1 MHSDGLNSQHD
12 FLFFLFQALNGE
24 RIPKN
29 QKDKAHFI
37 SKYEGRKNGGI
48 PCFAEERSVE
58 RAAKVFLLA
67 QLSSILF
74 DSMNILGHRIRIS
87 DILPW
92 DRKSYLTQAIL
103 PRLSREGYI
112 HWLYWNLRTWSSSD
126 VIVIFK

>member
-1 MHSDGLNSQHD
+1 MQAHVWLLIRKTTGIVYAVYSDRLNSQHD
-12 FLFFLFQALNGE
+12 FFFFIFQALNGE

-67 QLSSILF
+67 I
-74 DSMNILGHRIRIS
+74 
-87 DILPW
+87 
-92 DRKSYLTQAIL
+92 
-103 PRLSREGYI
+103 
-112 HWLYWNLRTWSSSD
+112 
-126 VIVIFK
+126 